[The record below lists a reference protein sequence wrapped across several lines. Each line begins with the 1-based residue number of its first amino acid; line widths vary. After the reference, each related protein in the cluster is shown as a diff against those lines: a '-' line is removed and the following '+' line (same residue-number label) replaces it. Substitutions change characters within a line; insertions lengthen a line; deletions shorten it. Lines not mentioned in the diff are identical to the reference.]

1 MDALI
6 PTFIAVLLAETGDR
20 TQYHTHRLGMVF
32 ADHRPVYAALI
43 IAAMINLGFGALGG
57 ALIATMLT
65 FEARTLFAGL
75 ALIFAGLPM
84 LMALR
89 HSKPIIAKRPFL
101 TSLFWLMPA
110 QIAGA
115 SPFLIAGLA
124 ARTGMPILS
133 FAGGL
138 AAMLVA
144 AAAAARRMARR
155 NTDWRDAPRGCRLA
169 DRGRAMVH
177 NQRAPFDLKNQ
188 SQFRI

>member
-57 ALIATMLT
+57 ALIAPMLT

-84 LMALR
+84 IMTLR
-89 HSKPIIAKRPFL
+89 HSKPIVAKRPFL

-144 AAAAARRMARR
+144 ATPPLLLRAEWPGAIPFGAMRRVAAGLLIAAGLWFIIRAL
-155 NTDWRDAPRGCRLA
+155 RL
-169 DRGRAMVH
+169 
-177 NQRAPFDLKNQ
+177 
-188 SQFRI
+188 I